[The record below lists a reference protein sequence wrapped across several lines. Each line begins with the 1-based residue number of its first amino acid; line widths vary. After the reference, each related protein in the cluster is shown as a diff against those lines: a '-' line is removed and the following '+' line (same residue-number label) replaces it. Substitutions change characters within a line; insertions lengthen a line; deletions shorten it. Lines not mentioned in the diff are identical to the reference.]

1 MHIYKFKID
10 EVVPMKIL
18 NWKGEKMFY
27 NKILYASYKVGLIIC
42 SQAAGKITN
51 KIIGIFFQVL
61 QMYIILRIKDAGH
74 AQVLGR
80 FIFTTLVD

>member
-1 MHIYKFKID
+1 
-10 EVVPMKIL
+10 
-18 NWKGEKMFY
+18 MFY

-61 QMYIILRIKDAGH
+61 QMYIILIKDAGH
-74 AQVLGR
+74 AQVLGS

>member
-1 MHIYKFKID
+1 
-10 EVVPMKIL
+10 
-18 NWKGEKMFY
+18 MFY

-61 QMYIILRIKDAGH
+61 QMYIILIKDAGH